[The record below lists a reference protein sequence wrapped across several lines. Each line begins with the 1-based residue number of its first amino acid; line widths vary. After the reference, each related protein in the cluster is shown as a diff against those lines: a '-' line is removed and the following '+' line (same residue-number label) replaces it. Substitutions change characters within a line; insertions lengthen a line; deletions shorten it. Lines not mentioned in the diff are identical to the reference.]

1 MAFIESLLLSVF
13 VGLRTTRF
21 DISRVFMTPVGRIF
35 ETIHIMK
42 KHPLKRNLLLCLA
55 LALTPLFQGQVSDQQ
70 RKQLRELL
78 RYQRA
83 YNEQLDQARKQL
95 LEKDEELQ
103 LVYSEM
109 VEAERIYLEA
119 SRQYQGLLEK
129 KLKANPAVN
138 GIQAKLDKINQQI
151 RQVGSAPKPP
161 RR

>member
-1 MAFIESLLLSVF
+1 
-13 VGLRTTRF
+13 
-21 DISRVFMTPVGRIF
+21 
-35 ETIHIMK
+35 MK
-42 KHPLKRNLLLCLA
+42 KLHPSRILLFLVA
-55 LALTPLFQGQVSDQQ
+55 LALVPLFQGQISDQQ

-109 VEAERIYLEA
+109 IDAERVYLEVTK
-119 SRQYQGLLEK
+119 QYETLLEK
-129 KLKANPAVN
+129 KLKANPTVKD
-138 GIQAKLDKINQQI
+138 IQAKLGKINEQI
-151 RQVGSAPKPP
+151 RSVGTAPKSP

>member
-1 MAFIESLLLSVF
+1 
-13 VGLRTTRF
+13 
-21 DISRVFMTPVGRIF
+21 
-35 ETIHIMK
+35 MK
-42 KHPLKRNLLLCLA
+42 KLHPSRCVLFLVA
-55 LALTPLFQGQVSDQQ
+55 LALVPLFQGQVSDQQ

-109 VEAERIYLEA
+109 IDAERVYLEVTK
-119 SRQYQGLLEK
+119 QYETLLEK
-129 KLKANPAVN
+129 KLKANPTVKD
-138 GIQAKLDKINQQI
+138 IQAKLGKINEQI
-151 RQVGSAPKPP
+151 RSVGTAPKSP

>member
-1 MAFIESLLLSVF
+1 MKKFLLSRYV
-13 VGLRTTRF
+13 L
-21 DISRVFMTPVGRIF
+21 VFM
-35 ETIHIMK
+35 
-42 KHPLKRNLLLCLA
+42 A

-109 VEAERIYLEA
+109 VDAEGVYLTV
-119 SRQYQGLLEK
+119 SRQYQALLEK
-129 KLKANPAVN
+129 KMKANPETGA
-138 GIQAKLDKINQQI
+138 IQAKLAKINEQI
-151 RQVGSAPKPP
+151 RSVGTATVPP

>member
-1 MAFIESLLLSVF
+1 
-13 VGLRTTRF
+13 
-21 DISRVFMTPVGRIF
+21 
-35 ETIHIMK
+35 MK
-42 KHPLKRNLLLCLA
+42 KLHPSRFLLFLVA
-55 LALTPLFQGQVSDQQ
+55 LALVPLFQGQISDQQ

-109 VEAERIYLEA
+109 IDAERVYLEVTK
-119 SRQYQGLLEK
+119 QYETLLDK
-129 KLKANPAVN
+129 KLKANPTVKE
-138 GIQAKLDKINQQI
+138 IQAKLGKVNEQI
-151 RQVGSAPKPP
+151 RSVGTTSKSP

>member
-1 MAFIESLLLSVF
+1 
-13 VGLRTTRF
+13 
-21 DISRVFMTPVGRIF
+21 
-35 ETIHIMK
+35 MK
-42 KHPLKRNLLLCLA
+42 KLHPSRFLLFLVA
-55 LALTPLFQGQVSDQQ
+55 LALVPLFQGQISDQQ

-109 VEAERIYLEA
+109 IDAERVYLEVTK
-119 SRQYQGLLEK
+119 QYETLLEK
-129 KLKANPAVN
+129 KLKANPTVKD
-138 GIQAKLDKINQQI
+138 IQAKLGKINEQI
-151 RQVGSAPKPP
+151 RSVGTAPKSP